1 MTSRTLKRAVSAA
14 CLLLLSLSATAATA
28 SVTVTNRD
36 TKDHQV
42 TIIEDNGAKTN
53 DHTLK
58 PEQVLD
64 GICTK
69 GCILRLNGKAE
80 DEYELE
86 ATDRVSIE
94 EGYLYYDDP
103 QPEPPGVGAT
113 TPPPAEPK
121 KP

>member
-1 MTSRTLKRAVSAA
+1 MTSRTLMQASTAT
-14 CLLLLSLSATAATA
+14 CLLLLALSATAATA

-36 TKDHQV
+36 TKDHQL
-42 TIIEDNGAKTN
+42 TIIEDNGTKTSEQ
-53 DHTLK
+53 TLK
-58 PEQVLD
+58 PEQTLD
-64 GICTK
+64 SICPK
-69 GCILRLNGKAE
+69 GCVIRLNGKAE

-86 ATDRVSIE
+86 PNDRVSIE

-103 QPEPPGVGAT
+103 APNEPASGGT